1 MKITTLSTILLL
13 AVLLAAPFLHTYNA
27 YSLNQTFQAISFWGS
42 SSKPLLASPG
52 SSNLPLTIQVINVG
66 PNIVTSLSISFLSNF
81 PLIPASGQARNLSLY
96 LPVSQPGSA
105 IQMFGY
111 YSVFSNTSQG
121 IYNQTLQI
129 KYMLGSASY
138 SQNLTFTVAILGPY
152 PVPQTFQALAL
163 WGGVSSP
170 LIALPGSKG
179 LPLQLTIYNNGPNTV
194 FNASASF
201 VPRQPL
207 QPLQGQQ
214 SELTAFMPVLRQ
226 GGSLSMTGYFD
237 IQPNATSGIYNQQLT
252 ITYSNGSKYF
262 TSQIDVQIAI
272 TGYSSIQLSSYGY
285 QPSSIYPG
293 YPSAQL
299 QIAILNNGNA
309 PAYDVNATLYTAYPV
324 KPLYPGANIKFIGFV
339 PVGQPILV
347 QFPLSI
353 YNTTGAVNA
362 TLLLNI
368 KYNGVKSI
376 NFTIPFIEYPKADLA
391 VSNVITPQ
399 LSVGQSSAYI
409 TLSLKNEGS
418 VAAEGASVAL
428 VPSNIFQPSI
438 PSTIS
443 PLLATTY
450 LNTTV
455 GNIMPGQLTN
465 VTYIVSINSNIP
477 PGSYTLLFVASWTQP
492 GAQYP
497 FFEEL
502 PVQLQVHGTITQS
515 LGEQFSNPVFLGI
528 IALLLVLIIVG
539 IIAIARSRRKAKE
552 RQINGKSGK

>member
-1 MKITTLSTILLL
+1 MKFAVLSAFLLL
-13 AVLLAAPFLHTYNA
+13 AVLLAAPFSSPYNA
-27 YSLNQTFQAISFWGS
+27 YSLNQTFQAVSFWGS
-42 SSKPLLASPG
+42 SSAPLLASPG
-52 SSNLPLTIQVINVG
+52 SSNLPLTIQVVNAG
-66 PNIVTSLSISFLSNF
+66 PNTVSSLSISFVSNF
-81 PLIPASGQARNLSLY
+81 PLIPAAGQARNLSSY
-96 LPVSQPGSA
+96 LPVSQPGSSV
-105 IQMFGY
+105 QMLGY
-111 YSVFSNTSQG
+111 YSVFSNASQG
-121 IYNQTLQI
+121 IYNETLLI
-129 KYMLGSASY
+129 KYMLGSSSY
-138 SQNLTFTVAILGPY
+138 SQNLTFTVAILGPS
-152 PVPQTFQALAL
+152 PVPQTFQAVAF
-163 WGGVSSP
+163 WGGVSST

-179 LPLQLTIYNNGPNTV
+179 LPLQLTVYNIGPNTV
-194 FNASASF
+194 FNASVSF
-201 VPRQPL
+201 VPQQPL
-207 QPLQGQQ
+207 QPLPGQQ
-214 SELTAFMPVLRQ
+214 SELTAFMPVFRQ
-226 GGSLSMTGYFD
+226 GGFLSMTGYFD

-272 TGYSSIQLSSYGY
+272 TGYSSIQLSSYAY
-285 QPSSIYPG
+285 LPSSIYPG

-309 PAYDVNATLYTAYPV
+309 PAYDVNATLYTAYPA
-324 KPLYPGANIKFIGFV
+324 KPLYPGSNTKFIGFV

-353 YNTTGAVNA
+353 YNTTRAVNA

-368 KYNGVKSI
+368 QYNDVKSI
-376 NFTIPFIEYPKADLA
+376 NFTIPFVEYPKADLA
-391 VSNVITPQ
+391 VSNVVTPQ

-438 PSTIS
+438 PSTVS

-450 LNTTV
+450 LNTSI
-455 GNIMPGQLTN
+455 GNVMPGQLTN

-515 LGEQFSNPVFLGI
+515 LGEQFSNPIFLGI
-528 IALLLVLIIVG
+528 VALLVVLIIVG
-539 IIAIARSRRKAKE
+539 IIAIARSRRKARE
-552 RQINGKSGK
+552 R